1 MFKKVCYLNK
11 MLTEIISGLWI
22 GNINDA
28 FNEDFYNDNLI
39 TIAIN
44 CTFEQ
49 GFLDIHNIKKIRI
62 PLTDKLE
69 PSRDLK
75 LLRENMD
82 KIITFIH
89 DKLED
94 NNIIIYCY
102 NGVTISP
109 LIAGL
114 YMVKKGGISKDFIRD
129 ILRSKNK
136 DICLDFDLSSF

>member
-1 MFKKVCYLNK
+1 

-28 FNEDFYNDNLI
+28 FNEDFYHDNLI
-39 TIAIN
+39 TVVIN

-49 GFLDIHNIKKIRI
+49 GFLDIPNIKKIRI

-69 PSRDLK
+69 PSRDLR
-75 LLRENMD
+75 LLKENID
-82 KIITFIH
+82 KIIDFIY

-94 NNIIIYCY
+94 NNIFIYCY
-102 NGVTISP
+102 NGLTISP
-109 LIAGL
+109 LIVAL
-114 YMVKKGGISKDFIRD
+114 YMIKKGDVSKDLIRD

-136 DICLDFDLSSF
+136 DICLDFDLSFF

>member
-1 MFKKVCYLNK
+1 

-28 FNEDFYNDNLI
+28 FNEDFYHDNLI
-39 TIAIN
+39 TVAIN

-49 GFLDIHNIKKIRI
+49 GFLDIPNIKKIRI

-69 PSRDLK
+69 PTRDLR
-75 LLRENMD
+75 LLKENID
-82 KIITFIH
+82 KIIDFIY

-94 NNIIIYCY
+94 NNIFIYCY
-102 NGVTISP
+102 NGLTISP
-109 LIAGL
+109 LIVAL
-114 YMVKKGGISKDFIRD
+114 YMIKKGDVSKDLIRD

-136 DICLDFDLSSF
+136 DICLDFDLSFF